1 MFRIGLAL
9 VMAMAMAHAGNRDA
23 IPVEGL
29 LVRLD
34 AGDASMLRL
43 DDTGR
48 VIEWRS
54 AVPAAPHTLE
64 APEASRRPQSL
75 RGRRGA
81 LRPCVRFDGN
91 DDVLVA
97 SAFAKTAE
105 SWTAVLVA
113 APRSNPLGAG
123 GLCSASPTKAND
135 YDPGFTIDLY
145 NATGR
150 FDSLSIEG
158 AGRIGGAID
167 QMRSS
172 FSFGG
177 LHLLVVERG
186 ANEIR
191 VWVDGD
197 EQESRPANAATTSMD
212 NLRIGARYYDGQERH
227 YFDGD
232 VAQFLLY
239 NRVLDPEEHVQLTKS
254 LGISAHERAEELRTG
269 LGKHMERM
277 VAPEVVK
284 SWGTIERFEQYLTNH
299 PEILPSSDLAALPL
313 HKDLKE
319 AVALGMQNM
328 NSMFDADKDNE
339 PYFYSNCQA
348 DGTGA
353 LYHSVNIGIPHVVG
367 RGLWATMIGEI
378 ATGFPFPPDGLATY
392 TRYCRFSFD
401 NPDNLNSYI
410 DPARDNKRFIEF
422 HNMREGLYGLVALI
436 EGRNDAWA
444 REKARTMLVTL
455 DKLTDAEGHWSI
467 ERASALGMK
476 ESCEGM
482 HTVNAARMIDPLLEY
497 HACTGDALAMKMA
510 GLYARAALKQVY
522 LPDGHFAP
530 CDQSSGHIHSLTSAL
545 SGITAY
551 SVLTNDSEMLGQCR
565 KIFDNGLPEYFSSWG
580 WGDEVMPAHPA
591 NVVSRGEMNQTGDV
605 IRTAMILGKAVDPS
619 YYEVAERYARSMV
632 LPTQHR
638 EEELRGYLRDS
649 PEPKGDFQRDVL
661 KRSIGGWAMQLPNDR
676 MRQGDWPLV
685 TIDIT
690 SGATHALA
698 ECYRHCLTTEGGA
711 TRLNMLFDAENAEFA
726 IRSGLPTEGR
736 IAFEAKSCK
745 TLLVR
750 IPAWVKR
757 SSVKL
762 FIQGKAQPVV
772 MEGAYVR
779 IASLLPGQRGEL
791 TFALPC
797 KIERETVDGTEYTTT
812 WIGNQIVAI
821 FPRGAVSPL
830 PF

>member
-1 MFRIGLAL
+1 
-9 VMAMAMAHAGNRDA
+9 
-23 IPVEGL
+23 
-29 LVRLD
+29 
-34 AGDASMLRL
+34 
-43 DDTGR
+43 
-48 VIEWRS
+48 
-54 AVPAAPHTLE
+54 
-64 APEASRRPQSL
+64 
-75 RGRRGA
+75 
-81 LRPCVRFDGN
+81 VRFDGN
-91 DDVLVA
+91 NDVLVD
-97 SAFAKTAE
+97 SAFAKAAE
-105 SWTAVLVA
+105 VWTAVIVA
-113 APRSNPLGAG
+113 APRSNPMGAG

-158 AGRIGGAID
+158 AGRMNGAID
-167 QMRSS
+167 QMRSN

-177 LHLLVVERG
+177 LHLIIVERG
-186 ANEIR
+186 ASLIR
-191 VWVDGD
+191 LWIDGD

-212 NLRIGARYYDGQERH
+212 VLRIGARYYDGQERH

-232 VAQFLLY
+232 IAQFLLY
-239 NRVLDPEEHVQLTKS
+239 NRVLDPEEHIRLTQS
-254 LGISAHERAEELRTG
+254 LGISPSERAEELRTG
-269 LGKHMERM
+269 LGKHVERM
-277 VAPEVVK
+277 VAPRVVK
-284 SWGTIERFEQYLTNH
+284 AWETVERFERYLTKY
-299 PEILPSSDLAALPL
+299 PEILPASDLAALPL

-339 PYFYSNCQA
+339 PYFYSNRQA

-378 ATGFPFPPDGLATY
+378 ATGSPFPPDGLATY
-392 TRYCRFSFD
+392 TRFCRFSFD

-422 HNMREGLYGLVALI
+422 HNMREGLYGLVALMV
-436 EGRNDAWA
+436 GRDDAWA
-444 REKARTMLVTL
+444 REKAQAMLVTL

-476 ESCEGM
+476 ERCEGM
-482 HTVNAARMIDPLLEY
+482 HTVNAARLIDPLLAY
-497 HACTGDALAMKMA
+497 HAHTGDPLAMKLA
-510 GLYARAALKQVY
+510 GLYARAALKEVY
-522 LPDGHFAP
+522 LPDGRFAP
-530 CDQSSGHIHSLTSAL
+530 FEQSTGHIHSLTSAL

-551 SVLTNDSEMLGQCR
+551 AVVTKDSEMLVQCR
-565 KIFDNGLPEYFSSWG
+565 KIFDNGVPEYFSSWG

-605 IRTAMILGKAVDPS
+605 IRTAIILGNAVDPN
-619 YYEVAERYARSMV
+619 YFDLAERYVRSMV

-638 EEELRGYLRDS
+638 VEEMRGYLTDS

-676 MRQGDWPLV
+676 MREGDWPLV

-690 SGATHALA
+690 SGAIHSLA
-698 ECYRHCLTTEGGA
+698 ECYRHCLA
-711 TRLNMLFDAENAEFA
+711 TDGDVVRVNMLFDAENDDVA
-726 IRSGLPTEGR
+726 IRSALPTAGR
-736 IAFEAKSCK
+736 VSFEAKSDT
-745 TLLVR
+745 TLHMR
-750 IPAWVKR
+750 IPEWVKE
-757 SSVKL
+757 STVQLS
-762 FIQGKAQPVV
+762 IDGKPRPVA
-772 MEGAYVR
+772 MDGAYAR
-779 IASLLPGQRGEL
+779 IGALQAGQKGEL

-797 KIERETVDGTEYTTT
+797 KIERETVDGTEYTTA
-812 WIGNQIVAI
+812 WIGNQIIAI
-821 FPRGAVSPL
+821 SPRGAVSPL